1 MATVAIDRRVRL
13 SLLWVFVMLNMIYAD
28 IISFMSAD
36 VLKQFL
42 AGHADQI
49 VITPNFQLL
58 VAVVTEIPI
67 VMVVL
72 SLVLPQRAARW
83 ANIVAAALTVVY
95 VIGGGMLSAP
105 HYVFIA
111 GIETLACIVI
121 AWTAWTW
128 REHRE
133 TVPARA
139 AVTAE

>member
-1 MATVAIDRRVRL
+1 MAAVAIDRRVRL

-36 VLKQFL
+36 VLRQFL
-42 AGHADQI
+42 DGRADQI
-49 VITPNFQLL
+49 AITPGLQLL
-58 VAVVTEIPI
+58 VAAVTEIPI
-67 VMVVL
+67 AMVVL

-83 ANIVAAALTVVY
+83 ANIVAAPLTVVY

-111 GIETLACIVI
+111 GIETLACVVI

-128 REHRE
+128 REERE
-133 TVPARA
+133 TVSVRA
-139 AVTAE
+139 AAAAK

>member
-1 MATVAIDRRVRL
+1 MAAVAVDRRVRL

-28 IISFMSAD
+28 IITFMGAD

-42 AGHADQI
+42 DGHADQI
-49 VITPNFQLL
+49 AITPSFQLL

-67 VMVVL
+67 AMVVL

-83 ANIVAAALTVVY
+83 ANIVAAVATIVY
-95 VIGGGMLSAP
+95 VIGGGSLSAP
-105 HYVFIA
+105 HYLFIM

-128 REHRE
+128 RER
-133 TVPARA
+133 TVSVPARA